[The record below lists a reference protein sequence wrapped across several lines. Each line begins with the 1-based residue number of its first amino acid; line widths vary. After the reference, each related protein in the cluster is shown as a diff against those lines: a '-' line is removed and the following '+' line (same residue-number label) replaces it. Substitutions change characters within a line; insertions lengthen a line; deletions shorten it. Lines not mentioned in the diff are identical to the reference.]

1 MDRVP
6 IVRLHRMGWWPLIG
20 ILMDATASL
29 AIVSP
34 GRAGAITPAAFTNLS
49 ILGASPAFE
58 TSRQVLA
65 AGFNEATYA
74 GPLGPHGF
82 LWKSVWPGFAG
93 RSRTG
98 NDAADLRPYRVCD
111 DVLQNRRFPSAPTR
125 YRLF

>member
-6 IVRLHRMGWWPLIG
+6 IVRLHRMVWSPLIG
-20 ILMDATASL
+20 LLMYATASL

-34 GRAGAITPAAFTNLS
+34 CRAGATTPAAFTNLS

-74 GPLGPHGF
+74 GPLGPYAVSLEECVAGF
-82 LWKSVWPGFAG
+82 CGGAPGPATTPLTFGLTA
-93 RSRTG
+93 
-98 NDAADLRPYRVCD
+98 
-111 DVLQNRRFPSAPTR
+111 SAMMCSTTIA
-125 YRLF
+125 LCSNSL